1 MPELQ
6 PVTVPAEEAAARLGI
21 TVDAVRKRIARGR
34 LTGHKAAGRWYVTFD
49 GDTGPDSNRTTG
61 QDKTRTRRQTG
72 QDRTGQPDTPPADVA
87 ARLAALEADN
97 AALRGQLADLQQD
110 RDAWRE
116 QAQAVTT
123 ALQQQ
128 QALAVPDRMKDMPPA
143 IEARSSV
150 WQRLGAFLTRKL

>member
-34 LTGHKAAGRWYVTFD
+34 LTGHKAGGRWYVTFD
-49 GDTGPDSNRTTG
+49 GTTG
-61 QDKTRTRRQTG
+61 QDRGRTTRQTG
-72 QDRTGQPDTPPADVA
+72 QDTTGQPDTPPAAVA
-87 ARLAALEADN
+87 ARLTALEAEN
-97 AALRGQLADLQQD
+97 AALRAQLTDALQD

-128 QALAVPDRMKDMPPA
+128 QALALPDRMKDMPAA
-143 IEARSSV
+143 IEARPSV
-150 WQRLGAFLTRKL
+150 WQRLGAFLMRKL